1 MINDSDLKHLR
12 RCIELA
18 RTALENGDEPFGSV
32 LVSANGDV
40 LAEDLN
46 RVGGGDHTQHPEFAW
61 RAGQPG
67 IWHLKTGKRRQYIP
81 RANIVLCALLP
92 MDGLVWG
99 ELFT

>member
-46 RVGGGDHTQHPEFAW
+46 LTTPNTRNLLW
-61 RAGQPG
+61 RAGQPR

-92 MDGLVWG
+92 MDGLVWDG
-99 ELFT
+99 SLS